1 MKIHHLALRTQD
13 LARLRSFYVEAL
25 GLVVSQEA
33 EASVWLHL
41 GEAILM
47 LEVAAE
53 GEPVIADK
61 AIDLIAFAVDPEE
74 RAALELTL
82 AARGVPIEGRTE
94 FTIYFRDPDGRR
106 VGVSHYPRQAPSR
119 KDRS

>member
-33 EASVWLHL
+33 GASVWLHL

-53 GEPVIADK
+53 GEPVIAEK
-61 AIDLIAFAVDPEE
+61 AMDLIAFAVDPEE